1 MKRVRHASRSCAGKP
16 IEHSVWTGHDA
27 GLSVTPDPVRM
38 VESSIGHLGL
48 LYDKF
53 NLKPTLYNPDNV

>member
-1 MKRVRHASRSCAGKP
+1 MKRVRHASRSCAGNL
-16 IEHSVWTGHDA
+16 IEYSVWTGHNA

-38 VESSIGHLGL
+38 VESSIGHLGF

-53 NLKPTLYNPDNV
+53 NLKPTLFQP